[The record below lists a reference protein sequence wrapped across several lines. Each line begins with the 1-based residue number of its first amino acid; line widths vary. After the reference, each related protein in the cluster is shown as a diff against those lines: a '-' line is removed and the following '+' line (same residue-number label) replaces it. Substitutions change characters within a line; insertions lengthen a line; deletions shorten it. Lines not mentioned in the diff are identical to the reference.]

1 MLAVAL
7 GLLASLAFACTATL
21 VHRGVQDLDPFSGL
35 VVDLFFNGL
44 VLWLFVFTF
53 HDLSEL
59 WAGANL
65 IFAGSGLIVPG
76 LFRLVAFKGI
86 ERMGAAAATAV
97 LNSAP
102 LFAVLLAMVL
112 LDERPGPANVIG
124 AVAVVSGLVFLS
136 WKGESRSWRP
146 RDLFYPVAGALFAG
160 LRDNVV
166 RIGLLAGPAP
176 MVGASITVTTSFLT
190 MSAAYF
196 PVHGL
201 TRLRT
206 CAWGTLGCFALVG
219 FVHFVAYFFMF
230 SALDMA
236 DVAVVS
242 PLVHCFSLFT
252 LGLSPLILGDSDPI
266 TRRKV
271 AATSMVVLGVLL
283 IAWSRWSYAAA

>member
-1 MLAVAL
+1 MAL

-21 VHRGVQDLDPFSGL
+21 VHRGVRHLDPFSGL
-35 VVDLFFNGL
+35 MVDLSFNAL

-76 LFRLVAFKGI
+76 IFRLMAFKGI
-86 ERMGAAAATAV
+86 ERLGAAAATAV

-102 LFAVLLAMVL
+102 LFALLLAVVL
-112 LDERPGPANVIG
+112 LDEKPGPVNLLG
-124 AVAVVSGLVFLS
+124 AAAVVSGLVFLS
-136 WKGESRSWRP
+136 WKDESRSWRP
-146 RDLFYPVAGALFAG
+146 RDAFYPVAGALCAG

-166 RIGLLAGPAP
+166 RLGLLAGPAP
-176 MVGASITVTTSFLT
+176 MVGAAVTVTTSLLT
-190 MSAAYF
+190 MSAVYF

-201 TRLRT
+201 TPLRR
-206 CAWGTLGCFALVG
+206 CRPGVLGCFALVG
-219 FVHFVAYFFMF
+219 VVHFVAYLFMF
-230 SALDMA
+230 TALDMA

-242 PLVHCFSLFT
+242 PLIHCFSFFT
-252 LGLSPLILGDSDPI
+252 LGLSPLILGDVDPI

-283 IAWSRWSYAAA
+283 IAWSR

>member
-21 VHRGVQDLDPFSGL
+21 VQRGVRYVDPFSGL
-35 VVDLFFNGL
+35 LVDLFFNGAL
-44 VLWLFVFTF
+44 LWLFVFAF
-53 HDLSEL
+53 HDPAEL

-65 IFAGSGLIVPG
+65 IFVASGLIVPG

-86 ERMGAAAATAV
+86 ERLGASVASAV

-102 LFAVLLAMVL
+102 LFAVLLAMLL
-112 LDERPGPANVIG
+112 LDEQPGPANLFG

-136 WKGESRSWRP
+136 WRGATRSWRLK
-146 RDLFYPVAGALFAG
+146 DLMFPVSGALFAA

-166 RIGLLAGPAP
+166 RLGLLAGPAP

-196 PVHGL
+196 PVYGL
-201 TRLRT
+201 TRLRSCGWAT
-206 CAWGTLGCFALVG
+206 IGDFALIG
-219 FVHFVAYFFMF
+219 FVHFLAYLLMF
-230 SALDMA
+230 SALDIA

-242 PLVHCFSLFT
+242 PLIHCFSLFT

-271 AATSMVVLGVLL
+271 AATSMVVVGVLL
-283 IAWSRWSYAAA
+283 IAWSRWIA

>member
-21 VHRGVQDLDPFSGL
+21 VQRGVRYLDPFSGL
-35 VVDLFFNGL
+35 LVDLFCNGAL
-44 VLWLFVFTF
+44 LWLFVFAF
-53 HDLSEL
+53 HDPAEL

-65 IFAGSGLIVPG
+65 IFVASGLIVPG

-86 ERMGAAAATAV
+86 ERLGASVATAV
-97 LNSAP
+97 LNAAP
-102 LFAVLLAMVL
+102 LFAVLLAMLL
-112 LDERPGPANVIG
+112 LDEQPGAANLFG

-136 WKGESRSWRP
+136 WRGETRSWRL
-146 RDLFYPVAGALFAG
+146 RDLLFPVCGALFAA

-166 RIGLLAGPAP
+166 RLGLLAGPAP

-190 MSAAYF
+190 MSAAYL

-201 TRLRT
+201 TRLKS
-206 CAWGTLGCFALVG
+206 CGWGAIGSFALIG
-219 FVHFVAYFFMF
+219 FVHFLAYLLMF
-230 SALDMA
+230 SALDIA

-242 PLVHCFSLFT
+242 PLIHCFSLFT
-252 LGLSPLILGDSDPI
+252 LALSPLILGDSDPI

-283 IAWSRWSYAAA
+283 IAWSRWTA

>member
-1 MLAVAL
+1 M
-7 GLLASLAFACTATL
+7 
-21 VHRGVQDLDPFSGL
+21 
-35 VVDLFFNGL
+35 VDLFFNGL

-53 HDLSEL
+53 HELSEL

-86 ERMGAAAATAV
+86 ERMGASAATAV

-112 LDERPGPANVIG
+112 LDEQPGPANLLG

-136 WKGESRSWRP
+136 WKGESRSWQP

-166 RIGLLAGPAP
+166 RLGLLAGPAP
-176 MVGASITVTTSFLT
+176 MVGAAITVTSSFVT

-201 TRLRT
+201 GRLRT
-206 CAWGTLGCFALVG
+206 CGRKALGCFALVG

-230 SALDMA
+230 TALNMA

-266 TRRKV
+266 TRRK
-271 AATSMVVLGVLL
+271 AMATSMVVLGVLL
-283 IAWSRWSYAAA
+283 IAWSRWSYAAS